1 MRWKWMTVLACLPLV
16 ATACGDMELASHGAA
31 PEDAAGDDEAYWD
44 DDDAAGDDDD
54 LADDGEDAPPEEE
67 DDFVTV
73 APSAADVVVFIANPN
88 RDTVTKVHVL
98 TRQIGTIEVGDEP
111 SQVLVTSDYQRAV
124 VFNDGEDSVSVIDV
138 DSDEV
143 DTVEVREDFNYMV
156 MSPTGR
162 HALCYL
168 NTALLDGNEPFE
180 GVLSYTEVS
189 VVDLDEMVSHD
200 FSVGFNPKQITFAD
214 GGDRAVIIADE
225 YITVVD
231 LTADTPTPQLI
242 DLGADPFEPPIAAEV
257 EVEPTGTYAFVR
269 YDNDDLIQVVG
280 LDDGDLDYLYAGTGP
295 TDMDLSPDGSELLI
309 VARTSQELFTYDS
322 AAPQSPLEVLDLP
335 QTETIGS
342 VSMAPVGDM
351 ALLYTTATLT
361 DRVTVWDRS
370 SGVNELTEDDVERL
384 VKPVDQVI
392 MAPDGD
398 SVLIVH
404 TLADAPD
411 EADVYTDHHAMT
423 IVTLTADTFLPNAV
437 LLEDELESLA
447 NFDDGERGIFMMT
460 DNRHVGIIDY
470 DTRLVDDLE
479 VPSYPVHVGVMPEDD
494 ALPSPVAWVS
504 QDHALGRISF
514 VDPGSLELQTVTGFE
529 LNSGIE

>member
-1 MRWKWMTVLACLPLV
+1 MRWGWMTALLALPLV
-16 ATACGDMELASHGAA
+16 CVACSEMSLESAGAA
-31 PEDAAGDDEAYWD
+31 PQDSADGDEYWD
-44 DDDAAGDDDD
+44 DDDMAGDDD

-73 APSAADVVVFIANPN
+73 APSAADVVVFVVNPM

-124 VFNDGEDSVSVIDV
+124 VFNDGEDSVSAIDV
-138 DSDEV
+138 DTDEV
-143 DTVEVREDFNYMV
+143 RTVDVREDFNFMT
-156 MSPTGR
+156 MSPSGR
-162 HALCYL
+162 HAICYL
-168 NTALLDGNEPFE
+168 NTGLLEGNETFE

-189 VVDLDEMVSHD
+189 IVDLDEMVSHD
-200 FSVGFNPKQITFAD
+200 FTVGFNPKQVTFAND
-214 GGDRAVIIADE
+214 GDLAVIIADE

-231 LTADTPTPQLI
+231 LTVDSPTPQLI

-269 YDNDDLIQVVG
+269 YNNDDMVQVVS
-280 LDDGDLDYLYAGTGP
+280 LDDGALDYLFAGTDP

-322 AAPQSPLEVLDLP
+322 ATPGAPTEVVDLP

-342 VSMAPVGDM
+342 LSMAPVGDM
-351 ALLYTTATLT
+351 ALLYTTAELT
-361 DRVTVWDRS
+361 DRVTVWDRA

-392 MAPDGD
+392 MAPDGE
-398 SVLIVH
+398 SVLVVH
-404 TLADAPD
+404 SLEDVPD
-411 EADVYTDHHAMT
+411 DSDIYTDHYAMT
-423 IVTLTADTFLPNAV
+423 IVTLSADTFLPNAV

-447 NFDDGERGIFMMT
+447 NFDDGERAIFMMT
-460 DNRHVGIIDY
+460 TNRNVGIIDY
-470 DTRLVDDLE
+470 DTRLVDDLQ
-479 VPSYPVHVGVMPEDD
+479 VPSYPVHVGVMPEDEG
-494 ALPSPVAWVS
+494 LPTPVAWVS
-504 QDHALGRISF
+504 QDHPLGRISF
-514 VDPGSLELQTVTGFE
+514 VDPVALELQTVTGFE